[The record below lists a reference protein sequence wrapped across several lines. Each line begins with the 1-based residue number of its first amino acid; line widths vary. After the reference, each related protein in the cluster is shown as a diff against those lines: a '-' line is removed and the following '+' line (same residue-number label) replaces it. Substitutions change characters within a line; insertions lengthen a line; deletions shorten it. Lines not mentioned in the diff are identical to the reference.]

1 FYGPTDRFK
10 LFDVAT
16 SGEDREACQQALGA
30 GVEHVIA
37 PENRASECLL
47 SDRRVSCPAAKRT
60 ERFLQP
66 AQECLRRKKLDPGRR
81 QLDGQRKAVDTLAN
95 ARNSGSV
102 LVCRLEIWLDRDGSL
117 DEEPH
122 GLELRERRQSG
133 QGLEVGQRERR
144 NRKFLLPRDAQ

>member
-81 QLDGQRKAVDTLAN
+81 QLDGQRKAVDALADAGN
-95 ARNSGSV
+95 RGRILIGGLEIGFDGDRALDEKPDRLELRKGGQRRQ
-102 LVCRLEIWLDRDGSL
+102 RLEI
-117 DEEPH
+117 
-122 GLELRERRQSG
+122 
-133 QGLEVGQRERR
+133 GQREGRD
-144 NRKFLLPRDAQ
+144 RKFLLARNP